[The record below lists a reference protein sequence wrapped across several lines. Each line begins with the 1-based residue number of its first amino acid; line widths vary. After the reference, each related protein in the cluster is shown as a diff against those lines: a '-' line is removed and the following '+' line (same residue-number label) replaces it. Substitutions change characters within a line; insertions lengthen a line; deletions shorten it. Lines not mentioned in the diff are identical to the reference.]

1 MLEHWEP
8 GARVVRLGDSELA
21 LLLPHVRWASTR
33 ASPGAPLAAVS
44 DTLAAAPLAPAE
56 LAALAPARGAIVQIK
71 AGEAL
76 AHARPE
82 SVDPSLWLDLSAFE
96 LVEARSLGELPAAPR
111 LIAEALHSSV
121 REVFG
126 KAVALPP
133 PEMREAREALS
144 RAREGRPPDGAGQA
158 PDAGPGAFARA
169 ALGAA
174 NALSTFALWL
184 ASGFAKLG
192 QGAGHAGGRAGGQG
206 PSRPLPKPR
215 SPASGAGLGWLSPL
229 FALLGRL
236 FGARRSTSG
245 VATGGGAEAPAPVDE
260 ATPPAPGRLQ
270 AFLFRLLMRTR
281 LGTIIGRRQA
291 EYVRTMLRMFDE
303 GDLDQALRYAIP
315 LRDEAGE
322 AGPPALSVP
331 KPRTEL
337 TIGLDDVGRG
347 RALHFSENLFDH
359 LRKLYRQAFER
370 LDAQGR
376 HQEAAFVLAELLRQ
390 NEEAVSYLE
399 RKGEL
404 RLAAELSE
412 ARGLPPPL
420 IVRQWML
427 ARDTSRAVLI
437 ARRHD
442 AFAQAVE
449 RLGDSREGNELR
461 QLWAENLA
469 EAGRYLAAVDVAR
482 PLPGAR
488 RLRLRWA
495 DLGIELGGEAGA
507 RLLAQRPGIEAALAE
522 PIPLRLEGARGRGPL
537 AAERGALVALLA
549 ASVETR
555 RGEADAHERLRPTLE
570 TLLGAEGPEAH
581 ALRLALADQLTH
593 EPTRPAVRAM
603 AGVTL
608 RALLRDYPSVA
619 SPWGRRECEALA
631 RASGD
636 AALEADL
643 PPLPA
648 RSPSAWAK
656 REGSPLAFEF
666 DAPDAG
672 AQAVYDAVPIPG
684 GRLLVALGEGGALL
698 LGRNGKRL
706 ASFSRPAH
714 WLVVSDEGDR
724 AVALAP
730 RGEVKRLSRLNLLD
744 RRSDDWCDARVER
757 WAETFDG
764 ERWVVASRPSGSGS
778 GRGTGAGRAG
788 REGELNAG
796 PLDLWVVDVLD
807 ERWQALHRVPA
818 IGGFAPLLERV
829 AGECVLVVAHGG
841 WLPGPNDVTGDV
853 ILPVVER
860 WRFRPACETLLER
873 TAAESAV
880 TASLLARSTLWAA
893 RTTPHLGLLA
903 LEVEGQGAPWLASWT
918 GRDFARTTLP
928 DLEGEHVEIAA
939 LGQLVAVAS
948 RLPDEAACVVGVW
961 EAPPGREARK
971 LASLRLRGAGR
982 VRLRASRGL
991 FVVCDDVG
999 RVVSFDVEAGA
1010 LAHDVRV

>member
-1 MLEHWEP
+1 
-8 GARVVRLGDSELA
+8 
-21 LLLPHVRWASTR
+21 
-33 ASPGAPLAAVS
+33 
-44 DTLAAAPLAPAE
+44 
-56 LAALAPARGAIVQIK
+56 
-71 AGEAL
+71 
-76 AHARPE
+76 
-82 SVDPSLWLDLSAFE
+82 
-96 LVEARSLGELPAAPR
+96 
-111 LIAEALHSSV
+111 
-121 REVFG
+121 
-126 KAVALPP
+126 
-133 PEMREAREALS
+133 
-144 RAREGRPPDGAGQA
+144 
-158 PDAGPGAFARA
+158 
-169 ALGAA
+169 
-174 NALSTFALWL
+174 
-184 ASGFAKLG
+184 
-192 QGAGHAGGRAGGQG
+192 
-206 PSRPLPKPR
+206 
-215 SPASGAGLGWLSPL
+215 
-229 FALLGRL
+229 
-236 FGARRSTSG
+236 
-245 VATGGGAEAPAPVDE
+245 
-260 ATPPAPGRLQ
+260 
-270 AFLFRLLMRTR
+270 
-281 LGTIIGRRQA
+281 
-291 EYVRTMLRMFDE
+291 
-303 GDLDQALRYAIP
+303 
-315 LRDEAGE
+315 
-322 AGPPALSVP
+322 
-331 KPRTEL
+331 
-337 TIGLDDVGRG
+337 
-347 RALHFSENLFDH
+347 
-359 LRKLYRQAFER
+359 
-370 LDAQGR
+370 
-376 HQEAAFVLAELLRQ
+376 
-390 NEEAVSYLE
+390 
-399 RKGEL
+399 
-404 RLAAELSE
+404 
-412 ARGLPPPL
+412 
-420 IVRQWML
+420 ML

-461 QLWAENLA
+461 QLWAETLA

-555 RGEADAHERLRPTLE
+555 RGEADVHERLWPTLE
-570 TLLGAEGPEAH
+570 TLLGAEGPGAH
-581 ALRLALADQLTH
+581 ALRLAFADQLTH

-603 AGVTL
+603 AGATL

-672 AQAVYDAVPIPG
+672 AQTAYDAVPLPG

-706 ASFSRPAH
+706 ASFPRPAH
-714 WLVVSDEGDR
+714 RLVVSDEGDR
-724 AVALAP
+724 AIALAP

-764 ERWVVASRPSGSGS
+764 ERWVVVSRPSGSGP
-778 GRGTGAGRAG
+778 GRGAGPGRVG
-788 REGELNAG
+788 REGELNSG

-807 ERWQALHRVPA
+807 ERWQALHRVPQLGDDA
-818 IGGFAPLLERV
+818 LLLERV
-829 AGECVLVVAHGG
+829 AGECVLAMAMVGEGNAGSV
-841 WLPGPNDVTGDV
+841 D
-853 ILPVVER
+853 R

-873 TAAESAV
+873 SAAEPAAASSLSAE
-880 TASLLARSTLWAA
+880 STLWAA
-893 RTTPHLGLLA
+893 RATPHLGLLA

-961 EAPPGREARK
+961 DAPPGREARK

-991 FVVCDDVG
+991 FVACDDVG
-999 RVVSFDVEAGA
+999 RVVSFDIEAGA